1 MVRFGQEGMKRIL
14 EILNEIKDKGLI
26 EDYAIA
32 GGIASAYY
40 IELFG
45 TKDLDIFVIIK
56 PGSKRDMAKVP
67 FRLFNYFAGKGYGS
81 DGDYIFVDCIA
92 VHITF
97 VDKCIQMDAVRDA
110 EDIEFAGVKTRV
122 LRAEYLIA
130 MYSEIQRSH
139 LDLEKIERLM
149 KIKIDKNLL
158 DSILKKYKLHNPLEK
173 KCGRHLR

>member
-1 MVRFGQEGMKRIL
+1 MIRFGQEGMKRIL
-14 EILNEIKDKGLI
+14 EILNEIKNKGLI
-26 EDYAIA
+26 KDYAIA
-32 GGIASAYY
+32 GGIASVYY
-40 IELFG
+40 IEAIG
-45 TKDLDIFVIIK
+45 TKDLDIFITIK
-56 PGSKRDMAKVP
+56 SGSERDMAKVP
-67 FRLFNYFAGKGYGS
+67 FRLFNYFASKGYGS
-81 DGDYIFVDCIA
+81 DGDYIFVDHIP
-92 VHITF
+92 VHLTF
-97 VDKCIQMDAVRDA
+97 ADEPIQMDAVRDA
-110 EDIEFAGVKTRV
+110 KDIEFAGVKTRV